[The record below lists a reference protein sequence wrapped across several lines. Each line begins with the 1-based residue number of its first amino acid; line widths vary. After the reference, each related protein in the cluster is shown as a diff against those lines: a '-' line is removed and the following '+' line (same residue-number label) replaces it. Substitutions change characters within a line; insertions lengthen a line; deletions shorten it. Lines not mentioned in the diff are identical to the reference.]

1 MLDDP
6 ELTDYFDSRG
16 AMMTQ
21 FPKEEDLQLLLLL
34 QLLDGE
40 TKPENE
46 NEKILSSPQTQD
58 HHPGHIIHRQK
69 VLIGIVVLVVMI
81 LDHYHYLDLQ
91 VLIILLLPLQKGKE
105 EVVNWLILVNLVH
118 SISEIWLFWKD
129 KIKMLLID

>member
-1 MLDDP
+1 MK
-6 ELTDYFDSRG
+6 
-16 AMMTQ
+16 M
-21 FPKEEDLQLLLLL
+21 K
-34 QLLDGE
+34 
-40 TKPENE
+40 
-46 NEKILSSPQTQD
+46 KILSSPQTQD
-58 HHPGHIIHRQK
+58 HHLRDILFIDKK

-91 VLIILLLPLQKGKE
+91 VLIILLLPLQKRKE